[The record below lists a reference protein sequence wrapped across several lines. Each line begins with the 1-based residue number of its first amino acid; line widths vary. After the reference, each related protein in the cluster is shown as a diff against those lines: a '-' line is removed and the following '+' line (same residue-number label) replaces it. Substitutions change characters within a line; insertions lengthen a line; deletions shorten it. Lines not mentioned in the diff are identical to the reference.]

1 MCIPNLRF
9 NIDIYLDLMLTISK
23 PVIENVEINLNANPV
38 DAKKFSI
45 HPFIIIEIAYLICN
59 FSIIWLMNLI

>member
-38 DAKKFSI
+38 DAKKFPYI
-45 HPFIIIEIAYLICN
+45 LLFYHYRDRLF
-59 FSIIWLMNLI
+59 NL

>member
-45 HPFIIIEIAYLICN
+45 HPFIL
-59 FSIIWLMNLI
+59 SL